1 MLNLG
6 QGASKN
12 KSPFVFFDNLHIKS
26 TIFGRYL
33 PTTKIYT
40 ENELVEKLVNK
51 DKTVIDIIYQMY
63 SGALLG
69 AIFRIVNNKEVA
81 EDVLQEA
88 FIKIWKYGEKF
99 DASKGR
105 LFTWMLNIC
114 KNAALDCIKSA
125 AFKNNQNQ
133 SIPLFD
139 NENEAD
145 NRFGSS
151 EQNIET
157 IGMTEVI
164 NKLEND
170 HKKIVNLIYIKGYT
184 QAETA
189 EMLGLPLGTIKSR
202 SRSAINKLRLIFER

>member
-1 MLNLG
+1 ME
-6 QGASKN
+6 SK
-12 KSPFVFFDNLHIKS
+12 
-26 TIFGRYL
+26 L
-33 PTTKIYT
+33 PTPKIYT
-40 ENELVEKLVNK
+40 ENELVQKLVSK
-51 DKTVIDIIYQMY
+51 DKTVIDIIYHMY

-69 AIFRIVNNKEVA
+69 AVFRIVNNKEAA
-81 EDVLQEA
+81 EDVLQES
-88 FIKIWKYGEKF
+88 FIKIWKNGEKY
-99 DASKGR
+99 DPTKGR

-114 KNAALDCIKSA
+114 KHSALDYVKSA
-125 AFKNNQNQ
+125 AYKNNQNQ

-145 NRFGSS
+145 KRFGSS

-157 IGMTEVI
+157 IGMNEVI

-170 HKKIVNLIYIKGYT
+170 HKEIVDLIYIKGYT

-189 EMLGLPLGTIKSR
+189 EMLGIPLGTIKSR